1 MNPNVARLRRLSMTV
16 VAIAL
21 SSLCLASADVLAQT
35 PFYQGKTITFVQG
48 REPGGTGDMRARST
62 FNFLKK
68 YIPGQPTIITEFIAG
83 AGGRKAANHIF
94 RGARADGLTIGN
106 VGAGLI
112 ANAVLSEPG
121 VQYDLDKF
129 IYLGTPNSAS
139 HYVFLTKREAGFSSL
154 EKLRAATGIRIG
166 AQSVGHDIYMNG
178 RMFAWILG
186 LKDPKFVTGYSG
198 PEVDAALLR
207 GEIDA
212 RANIADTI
220 VQRTPDWIEKRLVD
234 FHSIIEIPK
243 GDKHPRFSNLPEM
256 ETFAKTDRERKVI
269 SLNRA
274 FRLGGS
280 PFILP
285 PGTPKELADILRE
298 AFRKTFNDPEFH
310 KEFKKLTGDEP
321 TPLMPEALE
330 KYVRELPREP
340 ETIELFKKL
349 AGAEPLPPR

>member
-1 MNPNVARLRRLSMTV
+1 MKTSPNRPFAK
-16 VAIAL
+16 AL
-21 SSLCLASADVLAQT
+21 LTLWACYLCLASADVLAQT
-35 PFYQGKTITFVQG
+35 PFYQGKTITIIQG

-62 FNFLKK
+62 FNFLRK
-68 YIPGQPTIITEFIAG
+68 YIPGQPTIITEFMG
-83 AGGRKAANHIF
+83 GGGGRKAANHIF
-94 RGARADGLTIGN
+94 RGARPDGLTIGN

-112 ANAVLSEPG
+112 ANAVLGEPG
-121 VQYDLDKF
+121 VQYDLDKL

-139 HYVFLTKREAGFSSL
+139 HYVFLTKREAGFSNL
-154 EKLRAATGIRIG
+154 EKLRAATGVRIG

-186 LKDPKFVTGYSG
+186 LKEPRFVTGYSG
-198 PEVDAALLR
+198 PEVDAALMR

-220 VQRTPDWIEKRLVD
+220 AQRTPDWIEKKLVD
-234 FHSIIEIPK
+234 FHAIIEIPK
-243 GDKHPRFSNLPEM
+243 GDKHPRFANLPEM

-269 SLNRA
+269 GLNRA

-285 PGTPKELADILRE
+285 PGTPKELADILRD
-298 AFRKTFNDPEFH
+298 AFRKTFNDPEFR
-310 KEFKKLTGDEP
+310 KEFNKLVGDDP

-330 KYVRELPREP
+330 KYVRELPREA

-349 AGAEPLPPR
+349 AGGDPLPSR